1 MGQAPRRWE
10 QADSL
15 YGRDQSVADQRTGRT
30 VAGKPAARRR
40 PTAGRFSTDELA
52 SSLTPG
58 AAARQKTIRQY
69 FDHQYDEALAVYD
82 DIRERLGTGPHQEVD
97 DARLFATCS
106 RNGAECLLDPALRPI
121 DGAIRD
127 RLEQMLNAGRDVAE
141 ESGLGEVAADIDYT
155 LARIAEAAGDE
166 AAATSILVG
175 LVTDEAKEG
184 YPLLAAIS
192 AMRLFWSGIAH
203 GRAAFAWDR
212 FDRLVRALDLFD
224 HAWAVRV
231 AIRARLRATNAL
243 FLRGAAD
250 DPARARALVKENI
263 AAINRNH
270 GLLSHDDTRDAALT
284 AAAGDILAVEDSQ
297 RWPQFAAGPRV
308 AMLPYGWARKT
319 AAEIWEEAS

>member
-40 PTAGRFSTDELA
+40 PTAGRFLTDELA

-250 DPARARALVKENI
+250 DPARARAGE
-263 AAINRNH
+263 
-270 GLLSHDDTRDAALT
+270 GEYS
-284 AAAGDILAVEDSQ
+284 GDQPEPRFAESQ
-297 RWPQFAAGPRV
+297 R
-308 AMLPYGWARKT
+308 YARRG
-319 AAEIWEEAS
+319 ADCGRRGHSCRRRF